1 MRLFGL
7 EISRQREL
15 AAQKPPEGTHGKDGD
30 SWYADVLAGGP
41 DVNPALSGRAKYQV
55 YDEMRKTDASVRSA
69 LWLVKLP
76 IRSAH
81 WTIEPAGGEHAEPE
95 DLLVADALAW
105 QFGLPDREGRDQGG
119 RFDLSFDEL
128 LQQALLCLD
137 FGAFFEELVWD
148 DVAEWRDADGDAHLL
163 RPLARLAPRF
173 PSTVQKIETDP
184 RTGRI
189 RSLEQLLPGTSPIPG
204 EKLSAIVLEREG
216 SNWYGQ
222 ALLRPMWGP
231 WRLKKALMVAAG
243 MGWDRFAAGTPVVR
257 YPAGG
262 SQNDKRLAEEI
273 GRNYRQ
279 HERGYVALE
288 GPRPLAENAGAGW
301 DIEIL
306 NGSQTLADP
315 VPLLRWYSGQIA
327 AAAIQQFSELG
338 NTSTGNRALGETL
351 VDPFFLAVQA
361 VAKQIALDRMRQ
373 VIRRFVDVNFGPEYD
388 VPQLTVSKIQARNVA
403 VLTSAI
409 GSLAAAGLNFTDRE
423 TQDDLRD
430 VLELRHLPEDI
441 GVERTPVVPREGDG
455 LQPDDGADG
464 DSEPSPDQ
472 PAA

>member
-1 MRLFGL
+1 MRIFGL
-7 EISRQREL
+7 EIGRPREL

-41 DVNPALSGRAKYQV
+41 DVNPELRGRAKYRV

-76 IRSAH
+76 IRSGLWAV
-81 WTIEPAGGEHAEPE
+81 EPAGGEHAAPE
-95 DLLVADALAW
+95 DRLIADAVAW
-105 QFGLPDREGRDQGG
+105 QFGLVDSDGRRQEG
-119 RFDLSFDEL
+119 RFDLTFDEL
-128 LQQALLCLD
+128 LSQALLCLD
-137 FGAFFEELVWD
+137 FGGMFEELVWD
-148 DVAEWRDADGDAHLL
+148 DLTTWRDTEGDEHLL

-173 PSTVQKIETDP
+173 PSTIQKIETDEK
-184 RTGRI
+184 TGRI
-189 RSLEQLLPGTSPIPG
+189 RSLEQLLPGTRPIPG
-204 EKLSAIVLEREG
+204 EKVSAVVLEREG
-216 SNWYGQ
+216 SNWYGN

-257 YPAGG
+257 YPQGG
-262 SQNDKRLAEEI
+262 SANDKRLAEEI

-288 GPRPLAENAGAGW
+288 GAKPLGENAGVGW

-306 NGSQTLADP
+306 NGAGTLADP

-327 AAAIQQFSELG
+327 SAAIQQFSELG

-361 VAKQIALDRMRQ
+361 VAKQVALDRQRQ

-388 VPQLTVSKIQARNVA
+388 VPALTVSKIQARNVA
-403 VLTSAI
+403 VLTAAI

-430 VLELRHLPEDI
+430 VLELRHLPENVGI
-441 GVERTPVVPREGDG
+441 ERTPPAVPREGDG
-455 LQPDDGADG
+455 LQPDDEANDDG
-464 DSEPSPDQ
+464 DPDDE
-472 PAA
+472 AA